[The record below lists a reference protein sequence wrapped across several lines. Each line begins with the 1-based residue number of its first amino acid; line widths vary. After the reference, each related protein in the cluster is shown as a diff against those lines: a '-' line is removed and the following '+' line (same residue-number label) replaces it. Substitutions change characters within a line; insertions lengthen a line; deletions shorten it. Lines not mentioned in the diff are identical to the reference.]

1 MKKKLTESAGFS
13 LDSISIFR
21 SWHNP
26 FKWNFFRSD
35 DRLLLILIAV
45 IVGSCSGLAAVV
57 LNRSILIMFDW
68 LHHFR
73 HYWWAFILPAIG
85 AALSSIFLE
94 KIVNEGAGHG
104 VPEVVYSVSRYGGLL
119 RFRSSFSRIISSCLT
134 IGSGGSAGPE
144 APVVMSGA
152 AIGSNIASFF
162 SLNDRQRIIIVG
174 CGAAGAISSI
184 FNAPISGLVFSIEV
198 ILGEW
203 KASNIVP
210 IAIASVAGTE
220 ISRFLQGNSIAF
232 AHHNF
237 DISFFDIG
245 ASFGLA
251 IFTAAVSIILTRSLK
266 TVRGISEKVRV
277 PLWLRAAIGGC
288 AVGIIAIFLPVVLGE
303 GYHFI
308 GNMINENFTQGLLF
322 VTIALF
328 AKIFATSLTLGSGG
342 SGGIFAPCLVIGSL
356 AGLTYYRALAMV
368 WPSLSWI
375 NEGCYALLGMAGL
388 ISGMLQAPLTGIF
401 LIVEITGGYNVIL
414 PLLIVSSLSTT
425 LCHYIEPASFYLKA
439 LVANGQLLR
448 PGTDARVLSDL
459 SVPELLEKD
468 CLTVNQNMRLGEFIH
483 FIKKSRRNIFPVED
497 QKTGRFLGL
506 IHLDSIRSY
515 IFNSDMYN
523 AVFIW
528 QIMDTDVDKV
538 YPDDDLS
545 EILDIMDRKHL
556 FSIPVVANNK
566 FIGIISKATLLDKYR
581 KELMVQT
588 LD

>member
-1 MKKKLTESAGFS
+1 M
-13 LDSISIFR
+13 SIFK
-21 SWHNP
+21 SWRNP

-45 IVGSCSGLAAVV
+45 IVGSCSGLAAVA
-57 LNRSILIMFDW
+57 LNRSILMLFDW
-68 LHHFR
+68 LHPFR

-85 AALSSIFLE
+85 AAFSSIFLE

-220 ISRFLQGNSIAF
+220 ISRFLQGNNIAF

-237 DISFFDIG
+237 DIGFFDIG

-251 IFTAAVSIILTRSLK
+251 IFTAVVSILLIRSLK
-266 TVRGISEKVRV
+266 TVRGISEKIQI
-277 PLWLRAAIGGC
+277 PLWLRAAAGGC
-288 AVGIIAIFLPVVLGE
+288 AVGIIGMFLPVVLGE

-308 GNMINENFTQGLLF
+308 GSMINENFTQGLL
-322 VTIALF
+322 VVAIALS

-356 AGLTYYRALAMV
+356 AGLTYYRALAII
-368 WPSLSWI
+368 WPSSSWI

-439 LVANGQLLR
+439 LVAKGQLLR

-459 SVPELLEKD
+459 SVPELLERD
-468 CLTVNQNMRLGEFIH
+468 CLIVDQNMRLGEFIH
-483 FIKKSRRNIFPVED
+483 IIKKSRRNIFPVED
-497 QKTGRFLGL
+497 KKTGRFLGL

-523 AVFIW
+523 AVFLW

-545 EILDIMDRKHL
+545 EILNIMDRKQL

-566 FIGIISKATLLDKYR
+566 FIGMISKATLLDRYR